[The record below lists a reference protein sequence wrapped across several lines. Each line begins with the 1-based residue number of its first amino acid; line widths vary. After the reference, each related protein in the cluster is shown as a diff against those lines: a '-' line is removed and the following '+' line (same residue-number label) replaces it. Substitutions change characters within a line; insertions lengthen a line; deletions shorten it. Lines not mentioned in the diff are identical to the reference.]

1 MEKPPDRGAVDVD
14 AALGQFETQFV
25 QGHFAMES
33 NALADPFP
41 MRRKFTARR
50 MTLSGGAKRTRGT
63 VQDHHVVDEP
73 GRNPEMPGG
82 FPVAIAFIHKRND
95 TLTQLHRM
103 RLAHGASPSMRTVN
117 HRSSKTGILNPVC
130 RDTL

>member
-1 MEKPPDRGAVDVD
+1 VDVD
-14 AALGQFETQFV
+14 AALGQVDTQLV
-25 QGHFAMES
+25 KGYFAMQGY
-33 NALADPFP
+33 ALAEPFP
-41 MRRKFTARR
+41 MGRKFTARW
-50 MTLSGGAKRTRGT
+50 MTLSGRAKRTRGT

-82 FPVAIAFIHKRND
+82 FPIAIAFIHKRDD
-95 TLTQLHRM
+95 TLTQLQRM
-103 RLAHGASPSMRTVN
+103 RLAHGASPSMRTGN